1 MKIAGIETIQAPEQE
16 NTLWVLVHTDEGITG
31 LGESFRS
38 TGAIASYIHET
49 CAPLLLGKD
58 PRAIPEHQ
66 HALLQLAGSRFH
78 GFPTRSIELRGNS
91 AIDIAL
97 WDILGQSLDAP
108 IHQLLGGLAR
118 PRIRGYNT
126 CANADYNA
134 ARSDGGGQFLVPG
147 TGLSAAVRGI
157 DDYDLAMLHP
167 DELALDLLES
177 GIDAMKIWPFDRLA
191 VDSRGGEITLAGLK
205 SCVSLVERIREAVG
219 DRMEILM
226 EYHGRWQL
234 PAALRIARALE
245 PLDIYWHEDPVQMD
259 NFADLERFARAARG
273 MTAGSESHGTKEW
286 FREVLLRGQS
296 TSRYSTSVG

>member
-1 MKIAGIETIQAPEQE
+1 
-16 NTLWVLVHTDEGITG
+16 
-31 LGESFRS
+31 
-38 TGAIASYIHET
+38 
-49 CAPLLLGKD
+49 
-58 PRAIPEHQ
+58 
-66 HALLQLAGSRFH
+66 
-78 GFPTRSIELRGNS
+78 
-91 AIDIAL
+91 
-97 WDILGQSLDAP
+97 
-108 IHQLLGGLAR
+108 
-118 PRIRGYNT
+118 
-126 CANADYNA
+126 
-134 ARSDGGGQFLVPG
+134 
-147 TGLSAAVRGI
+147 LSAAVRGI
-157 DDYDLAMLHP
+157 DDYDLAMSHP

-259 NFADLERFARAARG
+259 NFADLERFACAARG

-286 FREVLLRGQS
+286 FREVLLRGAIDVALFDVGWIGGISEASRVIALANAFQRPVAPHDCVGPVVLVASVHLVMNAPNGLRQEFVRSYMNGVYPKLVTELPRIEDGWVYPMQGSGLGTALHPDLMQRPDLIRRASTQS
-296 TSRYSTSVG
+296 N